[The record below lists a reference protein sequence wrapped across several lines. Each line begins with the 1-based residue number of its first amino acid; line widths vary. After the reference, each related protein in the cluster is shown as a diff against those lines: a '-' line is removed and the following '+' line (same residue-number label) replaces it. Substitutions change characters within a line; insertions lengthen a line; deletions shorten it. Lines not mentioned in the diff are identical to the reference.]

1 MCMEKENLK
10 KIEGFE
16 DYAISN
22 TGKVMNL
29 KTGYFLSTYKVNGY
43 ERVKLIDKYGKS
55 KSFLVH
61 RLVGFA
67 FVPGY
72 FEGAEIDHINR
83 VRNDNRT
90 ENLRWVTR
98 KENLKNRDL
107 TLRRYTRKG
116 EHPSVILKKWKKEIC
131 LAMYDN
137 RLSLEANI
145 EEIND
150 YVKLE
155 MLGVFTINE
164 RTLKTYLKEEGLPV
178 KKIDEVKMLYNNG
191 ELTLDILETYKDC
204 IGINQYY
211 NFKKLIKNS

>member
-1 MCMEKENLK
+1 MEKEILK

-16 DYAISN
+16 DYVISN

-55 KSFLVH
+55 KSFLIH

-83 VRNDNRT
+83 VRNDNRA

-98 KENLKNRDL
+98 GENLKNREK
-107 TLRRYTRKG
+107 YTRKC
-116 EHPSVILKKWKKEIC
+116 EHPKVVLKEWKKEIC
-131 LAMYDN
+131 LAIYDN

-145 EEIND
+145 EEINY
-150 YVKLE
+150 YVKNEL
-155 MLGVFTINE
+155 MGVFTINE

-191 ELTLDILETYKDC
+191 ELTLDILKTYKNL
-204 IGINQYY
+204 IGHRQYY
-211 NFKKLIKNS
+211 SFKKLIKNKK